1 MKALRERDG
10 DIEDNQ
16 IVEKKSKKKLKQAN

>member
-10 DIEDNQ
+10 DIEDSQ